1 MENPLAKYMEAMIDR
16 SPEQVATAQ
25 LIMTNGQMLSGAL
38 RRSETPGVYELGTVA
53 KATKDTPGALRPG
66 QEMVVTIAFTAEAV
80 LQVVQFAGNAPEH
93 KIIT

>member
-1 MENPLAKYMEAMIDR
+1 MENPLAQYMETMIDR
-16 SPEQVATAQ
+16 NPEKVATAQ

-53 KATKDTPGALRPG
+53 QATKDTPGALRPG

-80 LQVVQFAGNAPEH
+80 LQVVQFAGHAPER